1 MDQPATTSS
10 AAVAACEICDADL
23 QWREK
28 FAVRF
33 GNMCIH
39 EGVFHDKTCAVCIC
53 IMALL

>member
-1 MDQPATTSS
+1 MDQQATTSS

-39 EGVFHDKTCAVCIC
+39 EGVFHDKTCAVCRC
-53 IMALL
+53 IIALV